1 MGISDFETFTPCC
14 LECSSRNR
22 MHGRSTSHPLL
33 PSQQFRV
40 VLVLIYL
47 VRKAFEEKRI
57 LFLCQFYHLVQ
68 CTKLLS
74 SITSTLVLYCRVQRK
89 KWGKGYLLYL
99 LFLIHTGKQHMTS
112 VYYKCS
118 QLIPYIFL
126 LKYERYIYT
135 FS

>member
-1 MGISDFETFTPCC
+1 MTLKLLHLAVLSAAAETGCMEGA
-14 LECSSRNR
+14 L
-22 MHGRSTSHPLL
+22 HILYPLA
-33 PSQQFRV
+33 SNSGKD

-68 CTKLLS
+68 WTKLLS
-74 SITSTLVLYCRVQRK
+74 SITSTLVLYCRLQRK
-89 KWGKGYLLYL
+89 KWEKGYLLYL

-118 QLIPYIFL
+118 QLIPYILL